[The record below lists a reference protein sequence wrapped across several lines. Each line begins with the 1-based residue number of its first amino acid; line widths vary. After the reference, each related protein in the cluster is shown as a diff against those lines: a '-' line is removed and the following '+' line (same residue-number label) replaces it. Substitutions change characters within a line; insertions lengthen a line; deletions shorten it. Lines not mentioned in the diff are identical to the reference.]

1 MVTDSGSKTGDS
13 ATAKIRS
20 PRGRTARTTTWSF
33 RLRPLNTAR
42 IGRCSVTWR
51 RLTRNSKRI
60 LGDSDLGGPQLRAE
74 LARVWTKFVA
84 ALAASA
90 DLIASDREL
99 IAADVADDLE
109 RRRVARDS
117 PNPF

>member
-1 MVTDSGSKTGDS
+1 
-13 ATAKIRS
+13 
-20 PRGRTARTTTWSF
+20 
-33 RLRPLNTAR
+33 
-42 IGRCSVTWR
+42 
-51 RLTRNSKRI
+51 LTRNSKRI

-109 RRRVARDS
+109 RRRIARDS
-117 PNPF
+117 PNPFVETRSLEGRTDRSPAAAFDFAEIAFQRELGGESRHGVFTGENPFG